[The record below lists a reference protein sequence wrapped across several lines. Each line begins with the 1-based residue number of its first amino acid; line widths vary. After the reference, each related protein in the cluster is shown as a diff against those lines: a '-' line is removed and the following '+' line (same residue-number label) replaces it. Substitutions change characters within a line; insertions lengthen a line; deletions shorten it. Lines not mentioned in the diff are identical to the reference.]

1 MGKYTPPAVTLRD
14 IAQALPMVKAPLIWR
29 ISLYPTP
36 VNTTTLASCVELVLT
51 RPDGATYVW
60 RRWGAEAKSSSD
72 AARLGALL
80 RAAQE
85 AYWYVE
91 GMDEDT
97 LLKRVQWDYDMVRK
111 G

>member
-1 MGKYTPPAVTLRD
+1 MGKYTPPAVTFRD
-14 IAQALPMVKAPLIWR
+14 IAQALPHVKAPLVWR

-36 VNTTTLASCVELVLT
+36 VNTTTLHSCVELVLT
-51 RPDGATYVW
+51 RPDGGTYVW
-60 RRWGAEAKSSSD
+60 RRWPAQGATASD
-72 AARLGALL
+72 TARMGAML

-91 GMDEDT
+91 GMDEET
-97 LLKRVQWDYDMVRK
+97 LLKRVQWDYDMVRR

>member
-1 MGKYTPPAVTLRD
+1 MGKYTPPAVTFRD
-14 IAQALPMVKAPLIWR
+14 IAQALPYVRQPLAWR

-36 VNTTTLASCVELVLT
+36 VNTTTLHSCVELILV

-60 RRWGAEAKSSSD
+60 RRWGAEGRTQGD
-72 AARLGALL
+72 AARMGALL

-91 GMDEDT
+91 GKDEES
-97 LLKRVQWDYDMVRK
+97 LLKLVQWDYDMVRK
-111 G
+111 A

>member
-1 MGKYTPPAVTLRD
+1 MGKYTSPPPTFRD
-14 IAQALPMVKAPLIWR
+14 IAQALPLVRSPLAWR

-36 VNTTTLASCVELVLT
+36 VNTTTLHSCVELVLT

-60 RRWGAEAKSSSD
+60 RRWGAQASTASD
-72 AARLGALL
+72 QARMGAML

-91 GMDEDT
+91 GIDEET
-97 LLKRVQWDYDMVRK
+97 LVKRVQWDYDMVKRS
-111 G
+111 